1 MVHTWGKVS
10 LLFQKLHV
18 DIPHLNDCL
27 LAFDLTGGTPS
38 WQFATF
44 LPLIRRWLNQPW
56 WKAPTI
62 FLSVFLLLHTHLVQ
76 GSELRHSRQSLPGL
90 SATSTLGINLHL
102 TSPAQGIDSQAI
114 LDVLTHRMTEL
125 GYTIAPPSDHDS
137 QNLILQMICEGSFTD
152 ITPSIMSENVLF
164 PEGKSAQTPTPPC
177 YVAYQYLGEP
187 IHWKKID
194 RIIFG
199 EGIAAAKQL
208 PNTQTLDPTN
218 HIVLFLQYYDFPVLL
233 AAEWGQINR
242 LIQVLHDP
250 RSSLLRQHRVILLLG
265 EIRDSQGFS
274 PLVEALQK
282 ETLAAEAA
290 QAMGFFG
297 LHARPYLLQLLRT
310 AECPIIQAAAAKGL
324 GRIAALTGDSSPTP
338 LFLDIIQNP
347 EVDIRVKTELV
358 WALGKSPDFRAFP
371 VLTELEQ
378 TIWTVHSEDPELEKL
393 RLAVDWSIREV
404 KQGGHGDDY

>member
-1 MVHTWGKVS
+1 M
-10 LLFQKLHV
+10 
-18 DIPHLNDCL
+18 
-27 LAFDLTGGTPS
+27 
-38 WQFATF
+38 
-44 LPLIRRWLNQPW
+44 
-56 WKAPTI
+56 
-62 FLSVFLLLHTHLVQ
+62 
-76 GSELRHSRQSLPGL
+76 
-90 SATSTLGINLHL
+90 
-102 TSPAQGIDSQAI
+102 
-114 LDVLTHRMTEL
+114 
-125 GYTIAPPSDHDS
+125 
-137 QNLILQMICEGSFTD
+137 
-152 ITPSIMSENVLF
+152 
-164 PEGKSAQTPTPPC
+164 
-177 YVAYQYLGEP
+177 AYQYLGEP

-274 PLVEALQK
+274 PLVEALQT

-290 QAMGFFG
+290 QALGFFG
-297 LHARPYLLQLLRT
+297 LHARPYLLHLLRT